1 MYGPCFCRLKAM
13 DLFLYLIYFILFSVS
28 LVIILL
34 AFRHK
39 STSTNLPPGR
49 KGWPVIGET
58 LEFAFTAQRGKPEK
72 FIKDRMN
79 KYSPKVFRTSLM
91 GENMAVMCGASG
103 NKFLFS
109 NEDKLVTSWWPNL
122 IKKILYFPSLLNDAS
137 TRDLTKPHR
146 ALLQFLKQYVEIMDL
161 MARKH
166 IDMDWAPNKEV
177 KVYMLS
183 KKYTFALS
191 CRLFLKIEDSEWVA
205 RISNDFDH
213 IMAGFISLPIDIP
226 GTTFNRAIKAKNILH
241 KELIE
246 IIKKRKKELTE
257 KRDLAAQD
265 LLSHML
271 LVPDENGKVLNEM
284 EISTYILGVLL
295 ASHETTSTAI
305 TFVLKYLSE
314 FPDVYDAV
322 LKGTNPSK
330 PA

>member
-1 MYGPCFCRLKAM
+1 
-13 DLFLYLIYFILFSVS
+13 
-28 LVIILL
+28 
-34 AFRHK
+34 
-39 STSTNLPPGR
+39 
-49 KGWPVIGET
+49 
-58 LEFAFTAQRGKPEK
+58 
-72 FIKDRMN
+72 
-79 KYSPKVFRTSLM
+79 M

-161 MARKH
+161 MAHKH
-166 IDMDWAPNKEV
+166 IDMDWAPNKKV
-177 KVYMLS
+177 KVYLLS